1 MIRNIIFDLGNV
13 LISFRPAEYLEK
25 NNYPE
30 ERRNIIL
37 KDIFMSPEWLLLDN
51 GTIDTKEAI
60 DRIDNKSILKRAEIV
75 SVFNKRTGIMFP
87 LGDNVKMLPALRKE
101 GFKVYFLSNSPLD
114 SFNEIKNSYSFFK
127 YFDGGIISAEVKHS
141 KPDPAIYLILMEKY
155 SLKAGECVFVDDT
168 EVNVK
173 TAEDLG
179 MKGFLTAG
187 STSISK
193 DFVKLL
199 SREIDFAHLDV
210 II

>member
-13 LISFRPAEYLEK
+13 LISFRPAEYLER
-25 NNYPE
+25 NNYPDE
-30 ERRNIIL
+30 KRNTIL

-87 LGDNVKMLPALRKE
+87 LDDNVKMLPALRKE
-101 GFKVYFLSNSPLD
+101 GFKIYFLSNFPLD

-155 SLKAGECVFVDDT
+155 SLKAGECILVDDT
-168 EVNVK
+168 EVNVMS
-173 TAEDLG
+173 AEDLG
-179 MKGFLTAG
+179 IKGFFTAG
-187 STSISK
+187 STCISK
-193 DFVKLL
+193 DLMKFL
-199 SREIDFAHLDV
+199 SSETDFAHLGAS
-210 II
+210 I